1 MAIVDR
7 LIREIHEPFLI
18 LVGAKIHSLLVV
30 IVDEGERTPD
40 NLTQLQ
46 RFSDMVNLDVSA
58 TEMVHR
64 YRRQQLGL

>member
-1 MAIVDR
+1 MATVDR
-7 LIREIHEPFLI
+7 LIREIHEPCLI
-18 LVGAKIHSLLVV
+18 LVGAKIHSLLVT

-46 RFSDMVNLDVSA
+46 RFSDMIDLDVSA
-58 TEMVHR
+58 TEMVTR